1 MAILNDTQ
9 INGNLYVT
17 EDIQIGGGGSVL
29 DKLTNTVKLVKYS
42 DGVSRTIAA
51 YTGYDT
57 GYTDGS
63 GKFPT
68 YDGYTLLGCIGGY
81 GNGQIGLI
89 VNGNGWLFNSS
100 NVSKTY
106 SSVTWYLLYIK
117 N

>member
-9 INGNLYVT
+9 INGNLNVT
-17 EDIQIGGGGSVL
+17 EDIQIGNISVGG
-29 DKLTNTVKLVKYS
+29 KLTNMLKLVRFD

-51 YTGYDT
+51 YTGYNT

-68 YDGYTLLGCIGGY
+68 YDGYTLLGCIGGH
-81 GNGQIGLI
+81 GNGQVGLT
-89 VNGNGWLFNSS
+89 VSGNGWICNST
-100 NVSKTY
+100 NASKTY
-106 SSVTWYLLYIK
+106 SSVSWYLLYIK

>member
-9 INGNLYVT
+9 VNGNLNVT
-17 EDIQIGGGGSVL
+17 EDVQIGNVSVS
-29 DKLTNTVKLVKYS
+29 DKLTNMVKLVRYT
-42 DGVSRTIAA
+42 DNVSRTIAA
-51 YTGYDT
+51 YTGYNT

-68 YDGYTLLGCIGGY
+68 YDGYTLLGCIGGH
-81 GNGQIGLI
+81 GNGQVGLL
-89 VNGNGWLFNSS
+89 VAGNGWLFNSQ
-100 NVSKTY
+100 NASKTY